1 MVTTYIIPID
11 TIKYYF
17 IVISDRDHH
26 EVGIIPCR
34 IKWHRYG
41 SSSVIV
47 RNTNNSVVEDL

>member
-1 MVTTYIIPID
+1 MMPID
-11 TIKYYF
+11 IIKYYF

-41 SSSVIV
+41 SSLVIV